1 MAFEFQI
8 LWTDEAISNLDDII
22 DYLNDKWTER
32 EIIHFKKKL
41 SRQISLIEQKPF
53 LFPLSVYNPR
63 LRKAVLGRQ
72 TTIFYEVS
80 GQLIYIVFLFSNM
93 QDVRRLAIPDPSGD

>member
-41 SRQISLIEQKPF
+41 SRQISLIE
-53 LFPLSVYNPR
+53 
-63 LRKAVLGRQ
+63 
-72 TTIFYEVS
+72 
-80 GQLIYIVFLFSNM
+80 
-93 QDVRRLAIPDPSGD
+93 